1 VLQALL
7 AAMAL
12 LAQQAVLEALHP
24 GKPVAMA
31 QQTR

>member
-1 VLQALL
+1 
-7 AAMAL
+7 MAL